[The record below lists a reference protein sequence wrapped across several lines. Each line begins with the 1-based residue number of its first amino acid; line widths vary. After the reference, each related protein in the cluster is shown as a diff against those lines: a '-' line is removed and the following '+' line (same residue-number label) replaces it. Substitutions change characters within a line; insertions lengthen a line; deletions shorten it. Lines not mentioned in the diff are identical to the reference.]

1 MAQIQMTITEDGLT
15 YLQSALA
22 KGKTIELTNIEYLDS
37 SGDVLIQFPIRSA
50 AVQSSD
56 SNYSLLHVLGEIQP
70 SNEGSVTQICINAKN
85 EDDVSFI
92 FAQYISDE
100 TIYTYT
106 DTPVNIAPAFSL
118 LFNKELEE
126 GIEITVEENNLP
138 MQYATSSDVGI
149 VRIATPSEY
158 HSGTDKVGDAS
169 LVLPPS
175 SIYKN
180 NEVELCSPDDSSTLQ
195 SQLSLKPAESWFSV
209 RNEEP
214 SDATYQSK
222 LYLASDS
229 TRLNVEGV
237 NKNDPNYVEDSHL
250 ILRPYGASLLAG
262 TTHSSSYR
270 ESSELYLMSTEA
282 SLSVSDDNG
291 LADFKFISQGSYTS
305 LNMNNHTTPDIEYEY
320 KTSDQSQITINNTT
334 IDYQIPNNGEEKE
347 KYPVGSF
354 LCCQIDSKEFFPGD
368 TCIINNNITNVWILN
383 AQLAIAR
390 KDIRTDI
397 EGFTF
402 RCLQYQKNSVGLWIR
417 IA

>member
-37 SGDVLIQFPIRSA
+37 SGDVLVQFPIRSA

-158 HSGTDKVGDAS
+158 HSGTDNVGDAS

-175 SIYKN
+175 SIYNN
-180 NEVELCSPDDSSTLQ
+180 NEVELYSLNDSSTRQ

-229 TRLNVEGV
+229 TRLNVQGAV
-237 NKNDPNYVEDSHL
+237 KHSPYVENSQL
-250 ILRPYGASLLAG
+250 FLMPNSASLLASA
-262 TTHSSSYR
+262 TFSSSHG

-282 SLSVSDDNG
+282 SLSVSDENHF
-291 LADFKFISQGSYTS
+291 ADFKFISKGSYTS

-368 TCIINNNITNVWILN
+368 TCIINNSITNVWILN
-383 AQLAIAR
+383 AALAIAR
-390 KDIRTDI
+390 QNIRTAI
-397 EGFTF
+397 AGFTF
-402 RCLQYQKNSVGLWIR
+402 RCLQYQNNSVGLWIR